1 MILVAVQD
9 SLNPYITSNFH
20 QHGLLATVGIV
31 STIIS
36 GCSRLT
42 LAKIIDIWGRVV
54 GFNFMLVLVLVG
66 LVMKATARNMPT
78 YVGANVLYWT
88 GHIGMMYVIDVM
100 LADMT
105 TLRNRMVMFG
115 LNGTPTIASTFA
127 GPRIADLFYTNLDF
141 RWAFGAFAI
150 ILVGV
155 CLPVS
160 VIMLFMQRKAV
171 KSGALVIERSGRTAI
186 QSIAHYVVELDR
198 EHPLPPFLR
207 YSHH

>member
-54 GFNFMLVLVLVG
+54 GFNFMLVLVLIG
-66 LVMKATARNMPT
+66 LVMKATAQNMPT

-115 LNGTPTIASTFA
+115 VNGTPTIASTFA
-127 GPRIADLFYTNLDF
+127 GPRIADLFYTNLNF

-171 KSGALVIERSGRTAI
+171 KNGTLVIEKSGRNAI
-186 QSIAHYVVELDR
+186 ESIAHYVVELDR
-198 EHPLPPFLR
+198 EHPLPLLIRCF
-207 YSHH
+207 H

>member
-9 SLNPYITSNFH
+9 SLNPYITSDFH

-54 GFNFMLVLVLVG
+54 GFNFMLVLILIG
-66 LVMKATARNMPT
+66 LAMKATAQNMPT

-115 LNGTPTIASTFA
+115 VNGTPTIASTFA
-127 GPRIADLFYTNLDF
+127 GPRIADLFYTNLNF
-141 RWAFGAFAI
+141 RWAFGALAFYPGGRVSAG
-150 ILVGV
+150 VGDH
-155 CLPVS
+155 
-160 VIMLFMQRKAV
+160 AV
-171 KSGALVIERSGRTAI
+171 HAAQGCQERRAC
-186 QSIAHYVVELDR
+186 D
-198 EHPLPPFLR
+198 
-207 YSHH
+207 